1 MLIKTV
7 FAGFGGQGVLS
18 MGYVL
23 AYAAMVENL
32 QVTYLPAYGAEV
44 RGGTA
49 NCTVAI
55 SNGEIASPI
64 ASSPDNVIVMNNPSL
79 EKFQHQ
85 ILSGGGMFINS
96 NLVEEKPVRGDIVLY
111 EIPCSDLAHSL
122 GSDQSANM
130 IMLGGFIEKTGLV
143 KLDSARSAI
152 GDVFKVKQKA
162 KKANL
167 LALDAGVAYMKESG
181 GKP

>member
-23 AYAAMVENL
+23 AYAAMIEGL

-55 SNGEIASPI
+55 SNEEIASPI
-64 ASSPDNVIVMNNPSL
+64 ASSPDNVVVMNNPSL
-79 EKFQHQ
+79 ERFQHQ
-85 ILSGGGMFINS
+85 ILTGGVMFING
-96 NLVEEKPVRGDIVLY
+96 NLVEQRPIRGDIVLY
-111 EIPCSDLAHSL
+111 KIPCNDLAHSL

-130 IMLGGFIEKTGLV
+130 VMLGGFIEKTGLV
-143 KLDSARSAI
+143 KFESVQGAI
-152 GDVFKVKQKA
+152 SDVFKDKKNA
-162 KKANL
+162 KEVNL
-167 LALDAGVAYMKESG
+167 EALSVGYDYMKNNG
-181 GKP
+181 GKA